1 MGGDI
6 PARAGTAQGTFGKGI
21 VVIPA
26 YNEEE
31 TITEVVGG
39 LAAERLGVDILVV
52 NDGSSD
58 ATGRIL
64 EKLPVTVVTHPV
76 NLGYG
81 AAVQTGMIY
90 AVREG
95 YDYLVL
101 MDADGQ
107 HVPSQVRLLLEEL
120 GKGWDVVIGS
130 RFTGESDVYKVPF
143 LRRTGIRFFSLLART
158 LGGIRIRDVTSGFQ
172 AMRRNVFDLLSREY
186 PVQSPDAEV
195 IVMLGLK
202 RFRVTEVPASVRER
216 QGGKSM
222 YSSLG
227 SALYYP
233 FKSVLSS
240 FIVLLRLLREK

>member
-1 MGGDI
+1 MN
-6 PARAGTAQGTFGKGI
+6 AGTVGPGRGI

-31 TITEVVGG
+31 TIAEVVRG
-39 LAAERLGVDILVV
+39 LAEENLGVDILVV

-58 ATGRIL
+58 GTGRIL
-64 EKLPVTVVTHPV
+64 GDLPAITVSHPI

-81 AAVQTGMIY
+81 AAVQTGMLY

-95 YDYLVL
+95 YDFLAL

-107 HVPSQVRLLLEEL
+107 HVPSQVRLLFDEL

-130 RFTGESDVYKVPF
+130 RFAGDADVYRVPF
-143 LRRTGIRFFSLLART
+143 FRRTGIRFFSFLART

-172 AMRRNVFDLLSREY
+172 AMRRDVFVFLSLEY
-186 PVQSPDAEV
+186 PVHSPDAEV
-195 IVMLGLK
+195 IVMLGRK
-202 RFRVTEVPASVRER
+202 RFKVTEVATSVRER
-216 QGGKSM
+216 QGGTSM
-222 YSSLG
+222 YSNLG
-227 SALYYP
+227 TVVYYP

>member
-1 MGGDI
+1 MEQGGM
-6 PARAGTAQGTFGKGI
+6 PGRGI

-26 YNEEE
+26 YNEQE
-31 TITEVVGG
+31 TIAEVVRG
-39 LAAERLGVDILVV
+39 LRAEGLGVDVLVV
-52 NDGSSD
+52 DDGSTD
-58 ATGRIL
+58 ATGRVL
-64 EKLPVTVVTHPV
+64 EGLPAAVVTHPV

-81 AAVQTGMIY
+81 AAVQTGMLY

-95 YDYLVL
+95 YDFLVL

-107 HVPSQVRLLLEEL
+107 HVPSQVGLLIGAL
-120 GKGWDVVIGS
+120 GEGWDIVIGS
-130 RFTGESDVYKVPF
+130 RFTGEADVYKVPF
-143 LRRTGIRFFSLLART
+143 LRRTGIRFFSMLARA

-172 AMRRNVFDLLSREY
+172 AMRRNVFEFLSREY
-186 PVQSPDAEV
+186 PVHSPDAEV

-202 RFRVTEVPASVRER
+202 RFRVTEVPASVRKR

-227 SALYYP
+227 SVMYYP

-240 FIVLLRLLREK
+240 FIVLLRLLRER